1 MAQEGSWVHT
11 WAAPASARVPPAD
24 PPPTT
29 PPRLLLLL
37 RTAAGVQRATTQRQ
51 PPRCASAASARA
63 KALFQQRR
71 RRRQRARATGS
82 QGEAT
87 EAVCLRCP
95 PPRPPRPLLALAWPA
110 APPHS
115 WSSRGWEEARRQSRA
130 ASLCLAYHP
139 LPRLVTAPLCP
150 RPPRPLLALAW
161 PAAPPH
167 SWSSRGWEEARRQ
180 SRAASLCL
188 AYHPLPRLVTALR
201 RQCLAQE
208 QAPLPHSN
216 PNSPWSSPS
225 PSSGVAASGTVDA
238 NMDATVSSTWVLAIE
253 CTMSC
258 AMEWVSASMPRG
270 ARTPSSDPP
279 PTASITSSRAPSCM
293 SLLPCY
299 PAATPKGGGG
309 TVGLRL
315 GLRVGWRH
323 HPRRCAA
330 WCVSTAKSPL
340 GARLPRGQ
348 RLSSEMAS

>member
-95 PPRPPRPLLALAWPA
+95 P
-110 APPHS
+110 
-115 WSSRGWEEARRQSRA
+115 
-130 ASLCLAYHP
+130 
-139 LPRLVTAPLCP
+139 P